1 MAKKAT
7 ESFEQQL
14 TRLNEIVQKLDAEDT
29 ALEESMKLYEEGIV
43 LVEKCVT
50 YLSDARQ
57 KIKELRKR
65 SDGVFEK
72 LDFEE
77 E

>member
-43 LVEKCVT
+43 IVEKCVT
-50 YLSDARQ
+50 YLSEARH

-65 SDGVFEK
+65 SDGVFEM